1 MSPPTTFQPV
11 PVGTQVRDVHHP
23 PPQQLQ
29 ALAGQPLPYQLPPYQ
44 YTQPW
49 GSGSPLP
56 YPLIPQEQVALQ
68 GDLQEILFVVTKHSA
83 EQEFKLVTNAL
94 KEMFKLQTSPSHL
107 IVGSESDV
115 VLLFAVASLTV

>member
-11 PVGTQVRDVHHP
+11 PALGTQVCDVHHP

-29 ALAGQPLPYQLPPYQ
+29 AIAGQSLSHLPYQLPPYQ

-56 YPLIPQEQVALQ
+56 YPLIPQQQVALQ
-68 GDLQEILFVVTKHSA
+68 GNLQEILFVVTKHLA
-83 EQEFKLVTNAL
+83 EQGFKLVTNAL
-94 KEMFKLQTSPSHL
+94 KEMSKLH
-107 IVGSESDV
+107 
-115 VLLFAVASLTV
+115 

>member
-11 PVGTQVRDVHHP
+11 PLGTQVRDVYHP

-29 ALAGQPLPYQLPPYQ
+29 AIAGQQLSHLPYQQPPYQ

-56 YPLIPQEQVALQ
+56 YPLIPQQQVALQ
-68 GDLQEILFVVTKHSA
+68 GNLQEILFEVTKHLA
-83 EQEFKLVTNAL
+83 EQGFKLVTNAL
-94 KEMFKLQTSPSHL
+94 KEMSKLH
-107 IVGSESDV
+107 
-115 VLLFAVASLTV
+115 